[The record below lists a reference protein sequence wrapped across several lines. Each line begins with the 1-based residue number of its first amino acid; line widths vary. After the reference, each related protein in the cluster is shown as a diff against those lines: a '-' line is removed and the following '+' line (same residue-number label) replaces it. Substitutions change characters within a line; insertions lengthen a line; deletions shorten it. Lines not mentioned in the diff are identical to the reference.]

1 MLKRMHGFRLQHDRS
16 NVWGEFGAAGEQRR
30 REVQAS
36 PGNNLGE
43 ENVNAQ
49 GASARGAVCVVFK
62 SRRIFLPR

>member
-1 MLKRMHGFRLQHDRS
+1 MLKGMHGFRLHHDRS

-43 ENVNAQ
+43 EYAK
-49 GASARGAVCVVFK
+49 ASARGAVRVVFE
-62 SRRIFLPR
+62 SRRIFLAR